1 MAFPL
6 KIRDPELGEVEWIS
20 SDTPKEVA
28 DQINERVEST
38 IEFLESNEDE

>member
-20 SDTPKEVA
+20 SQTPDEVA
-28 DQINERVEST
+28 EQINERLQETIDFVED
-38 IEFLESNEDE
+38 DEAE